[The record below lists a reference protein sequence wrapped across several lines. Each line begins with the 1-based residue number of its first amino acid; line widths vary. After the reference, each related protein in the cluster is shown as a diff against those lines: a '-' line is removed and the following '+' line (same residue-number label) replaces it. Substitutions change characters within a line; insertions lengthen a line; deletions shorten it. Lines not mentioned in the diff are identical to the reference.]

1 MDWLP
6 RPVSELMSLI
16 ITSYDRIIV
25 NGDFNIHVNK
35 TIDARARSFVDV
47 LDTLELKQHVTG
59 STHNHGNTLD
69 LVISRG
75 IEVTDLSVSDINMSD
90 HYCVYFNLILNA
102 LEVHPETTI
111 ESRLLDTRAE
121 QQFIIFAD
129 SINHSI
135 DQMVEAFN
143 SANSATLLDKSG
155 SSKD

>member
-1 MDWLP
+1 
-6 RPVSELMSLI
+6 MSLI
-16 ITSYDRIIV
+16 ITIYDRIIV

-35 TIDARARSFVDV
+35 TTDARASSFLDV
-47 LDTLELKQHVTG
+47 LDRKQHVTG
-59 STHNHGNTLD
+59 STHNHGNVLD